1 MQRKSEG
8 NFMIKLLKLLCFL
21 SEKKATLLWPALFGA
36 LFFAGLTA
44 SKDEKNLFKTT
55 LYLNKEAVTSPVL
68 QHASEATHRKILN
81 DTLIKENVVKTALTE
96 AGLLGSTSEFEQ
108 KQTIK
113 NFTRGTK
120 LETPHDTMIQI
131 YYEGP
136 KSSGVIDYLE
146 SLSYA
151 FIKETLSPERL
162 RVEQKLATL
171 AEQVQYYS
179 NKERNARI
187 RLENEKQNGSNG
199 QNIIA
204 ARFEIERALT
214 QMELA
219 QEDYDILLEDAKPLM
234 SMTITGANDLLW
246 PVEAPIMI
254 ATPSKEE
261 LILQNTL
268 IGALIG
274 LMISFGLLIWNQFRH
289 TTITTDEDVLAK
301 LGVRVLGRVPNLGHI
316 HVDQGKMSID
326 LKPQNSKKS

>member
-1 MQRKSEG
+1 
-8 NFMIKLLKLLCFL
+8 MIKLLKLLCFL
-21 SEKKATLLWPALFGA
+21 SEKKATLLWPTLFGA
-36 LFFAGLTA
+36 LLFAALTA
-44 SKDEKNLFKTT
+44 SKDEVYTFKTT

-68 QHASEATHRKILN
+68 QNASEQTHTKILN
-81 DTLIKENVVKTALTE
+81 DTLTKESVIEAALTE
-96 AGLLGSTSEFEQ
+96 SGFFSSPSELEKAQMVKRFTDSTF
-108 KQTIK
+108 
-113 NFTRGTK
+113 
-120 LETPHDTMIQI
+120 LEVPHNAMVQI
-131 YYEGP
+131 YYEGT
-136 KSSGVIDYLE
+136 KSEGVTDYLE
-146 SLSYA
+146 ALSYA

-162 RVEQKLATL
+162 RIEQKLATL

-187 RLENEKQNGSNG
+187 RLENEKQNGSND

-261 LILQNTL
+261 MILQNTL
-268 IGALIG
+268 LGALIG
-274 LMISFGLLIWNQFRH
+274 LMISFGLITWNQFKH
-289 TTITTDEDVLAK
+289 TTITRDEDVLAG
-301 LGVRVLGRVPNLGHI
+301 LGVRVLGRIPNLGHI

-326 LKPQNSKKS
+326 LKPQNSKNS